1 MGHNHKHIDRR
12 DFLGKAA
19 CGAMGYTTLFS
30 TLFNLKTM
38 NAAAIANS
46 AIFGGDYKA
55 LVCVFFAGGNDA
67 FNMLVPKNNNAEY
80 EAYANARSN
89 VAIPQGEILPLEG
102 SDYGLHPAMGPI
114 QSLYDD
120 GKLSFISNIGTLI
133 QPVENMNQVY
143 DGSIP
148 IPLGLFS
155 HSDQS
160 QQWQTSVPHDRTAI
174 GWGGKVADLLG
185 DMNTNQNI
193 SLNISLA
200 GNNVFQNG
208 ENSSQYVIDPYSGAI
223 QINGY
228 GDPWLFGE
236 LRTAAID
243 NMIEANY
250 QDLYKKT
257 YVDVIKVSRDS
268 NIEFAEALD
277 SVELSTEFSDNEI
290 SNKMKMV
297 ARTIAAR
304 NTLDLQRQIFFVEVG
319 GFDMHDEVV
328 DAHTEALTNIS
339 LAFSEF
345 NTAMEELETT
355 ECVTTFTISEFAR
368 TLASNGN
375 GTDHAWGSNV
385 MVMGGQVNGGNIF
398 GNYPTLALGSSIDLG
413 GGVLIPDLSADE
425 YFAELSRW
433 FGVSDGDLAT
443 LFPNLGNFYFIDP
456 EVQPIGFLP
465 I

>member
-1 MGHNHKHIDRR
+1 MGHKHHHIDRR

-46 AIFGGDYKA
+46 AVFGGDYKA

-67 FNMLVPKNNNAEY
+67 FNMLVPKNNQAEY
-80 EAYANARSN
+80 NAYADARSN
-89 VAIPQGEILPLEG
+89 VALSQNEILPLNG
-102 SDYGLHPAMGPI
+102 SDYGLHPSMGPM
-114 QSLYDD
+114 QTLYNE

-133 QPVENMNQVY
+133 EPVENMNQVY

-148 IPLGLFS
+148 VPLGLFS
-155 HSDQS
+155 HADQS

-185 DMNTNQNI
+185 DMNSNQNI

-208 ENSSQYVIDPYSGAI
+208 ENSSQYVINPYSGAI

-228 GDPWLFGE
+228 GEDWLFSE

-243 NMIEANY
+243 NMVEANY

-277 SVELSTEFSDNEI
+277 PISLNTNFSDNEL
-290 SNKMKMV
+290 SDKMKMV

-304 NTLDLQRQIFFVEVG
+304 NTLSMTRQIFFVEVG

-328 DAHTEALTNIS
+328 ESHAEALTNIS

-345 NTAMEELETT
+345 NAAMEELETT

-368 TLASNGN
+368 TLSSNGN
-375 GTDHAWGSNV
+375 GTDHAWGSNCI
-385 MVMGGQVNGGNIF
+385 VMGGQVNGGNIF
-398 GNYPTLALGSSIDLG
+398 GTYPTLALDSNIDIG
-413 GGVLIPDLSADE
+413 GGVLIPELSADE
-425 YFAELSRW
+425 YFAELSQW
-433 FGVSDGDLAT
+433 FGVEDSDLAT
-443 LFPNLGNFYFIDP
+443 LFPNLGNFYSAGSG
-456 EVQPIGFLP
+456 EAPIGFLGS
-465 I
+465 